1 MYKTILIDLDDTIW
15 DTRSNGK
22 DSMEEVYRDYGFDRF
37 FPDFD
42 TYYAIYY
49 PNNCQLWDKYRKG
62 EITKDELIV
71 ERLYFPLKPYIN
83 YDKNFILSLNNDF
96 LTRTTLRT
104 KLLPYTLE
112 VLEYLYPK
120 YKLYILSNGFEEVQY
135 KKINNSGLAPFF
147 SGVILSDHVGV
158 NKPHPQIFE
167 AALKAANSS
176 KEETIMLGDS
186 WEADIIGAKNFNMDQ
201 IWYDLGIEQASGFEP
216 TYHIRSLLELKEIL

>member
-22 DSMEEVYRDYGFDRF
+22 ESMEEVYRDYGFDRF

-42 TYYAIYY
+42 TYYKIYY
-49 PNNCQLWDKYRKG
+49 SNNCQLWDKYRIG
-62 EITKDELIV
+62 EITKEELII

-83 YDKNFILSLNNDF
+83 YDKDFILSLNNDF

-104 KLLPYTLE
+104 KLLPYTME
-112 VLEYLYPK
+112 VLEYLHSK

-147 SGVILSDHVGV
+147 SGIILSDHVGV

-167 AALKAANSS
+167 AALKTADSS
-176 KEETIMLGDS
+176 REETIMLGDS
-186 WEADIIGAKNFNMDQ
+186 WEADIVGAKNFNIDQ
-201 IWYDLGIEQASGFEP
+201 IWYDLGLEQPSGFEP
-216 TYHIRSLLELKEIL
+216 TYHIHSLLELKEIL